1 MSVDYD
7 YLYEAVVQRQWRE
20 ISEEHRDVANIPDR
34 RGQLGPGD
42 PDGRAVH
49 DAFTFLR
56 GHAEVFRAAYK
67 KAKHVSPRK
76 RERLLV
82 MDIGAGAAT
91 VAVGLTDAVGKGTRQ
106 RIDYLAYD
114 PHSMMRRLGEQVL
127 DHLDAQFRSAKHIE
141 SLDDIDLS
149 EADRL
154 LFAFSYVSHQDA
166 VTSADVD
173 QWASLIGEAVRE
185 VDRAVELIYTTAS
198 LSGGRLPELGEKLD
212 QAGVSRK
219 AEPITVRVKRRFPL
233 RLADS
238 NGVQWDAHDANW
250 QVQAEHWVM
259 KK

>member
-1 MSVDYD
+1 
-7 YLYEAVVQRQWRE
+7 
-20 ISEEHRDVANIPDR
+20 
-34 RGQLGPGD
+34 
-42 PDGRAVH
+42 
-49 DAFTFLR
+49 
-56 GHAEVFRAAYK
+56 
-67 KAKHVSPRK
+67 
-76 RERLLV
+76 

-91 VAVGLTDAVGKGTRQ
+91 VAVALTDAVGKGTRQ

-114 PHSMMRRLGEQVL
+114 PHSMMRRLGKQVL
-127 DHLDAQFRSAKHIE
+127 DHLDAQFRSAKYIE

-149 EADRL
+149 EVDRL

-185 VDRAVELIYTTAS
+185 VDRAVELIYTTVR

-212 QAGVSRK
+212 QAGVLRN

-233 RLADS
+233 RDPDS
-238 NGVQWDAHDANW
+238 NGVHWDAQDANW

-259 KK
+259 RK